1 MMRCHP
7 RWSDKS
13 EMIEVTATIR
23 GGREKKRGLSRDFEY
38 SRFDQV
44 FDPRILDGFDRS
56 KLDVRIE
63 GRRTTRGPIMCIIRR
78 LMGPCA
84 GVPASKGNK
93 HNQ

>member
-13 EMIEVTATIR
+13 EMIEVTAMIR

-44 FDPRILDGFDRS
+44 FDPRTLDGFDRS

-63 GRRTTRGPIMCIIRR
+63 GRNHTWANHVHYQTPDGALCRGPSIKR
-78 LMGPCA
+78 
-84 GVPASKGNK
+84 K
-93 HNQ
+93 